1 MQRYGDYV
9 DAKLEVYCLERNS
22 RQVATFH
29 MPKLSRKNSLRT
41 MLELKYSC
49 SEFDAKDWLR
59 STSTDLTNA
68 RLLGLTLKGS
78 DHPIDD
84 MQQICTFV
92 VPLAVFLRYK
102 SFNSVPGF
110 GRTGDG
116 VIDIPWDAW
125 GPKYSRLIRA
135 SRSSS
140 MTYGWKIAM
149 TEGIYDFNQPDIARD
164 IHIKGKTYWQQRGRS
179 TVVTEMSAFDHPIFT
194 ETVRTS
200 LPYRLTKLHIPVGS
214 SVILGE
220 RIIFWVR
227 DLFGMDRAS
236 LTNRNNSLPFPTN
249 DLSFLARKK
258 AVRQK

>member
-9 DAKLEVYCLERNS
+9 DAKLEVYCLEKNS

-125 GPKYSRLIRA
+125 GPEQDVNSTRLMRTVLADEKPDYVCVFEELRVSR
-135 SRSSS
+135 
-140 MTYGWKIAM
+140 T
-149 TEGIYDFNQPDIARD
+149 
-164 IHIKGKTYWQQRGRS
+164 
-179 TVVTEMSAFDHPIFT
+179 
-194 ETVRTS
+194 
-200 LPYRLTKLHIPVGS
+200 
-214 SVILGE
+214 
-220 RIIFWVR
+220 
-227 DLFGMDRAS
+227 
-236 LTNRNNSLPFPTN
+236 
-249 DLSFLARKK
+249 
-258 AVRQK
+258 